1 MARNTRTYVDVD
13 FNFLSHPRTKDV
25 TTRSDEEAIKQSVR
39 NLILTR
45 NYERPFRSYLGSQ
58 VNQLLFEPMSPL
70 LTTML
75 ERAISD
81 VINNFEPRVVLLGVD
96 VSYSPE
102 NNSMY
107 VTITFRIK
115 NTTVPV
121 TVNLVLERTR

>member
-1 MARNTRTYVDVD
+1 MARNTRTYTDLD

>member
-107 VTITFRIK
+107 VTITFSIK
-115 NTTVPV
+115 NTTVPL
-121 TVNLVLERTR
+121 TVNLVLESTR